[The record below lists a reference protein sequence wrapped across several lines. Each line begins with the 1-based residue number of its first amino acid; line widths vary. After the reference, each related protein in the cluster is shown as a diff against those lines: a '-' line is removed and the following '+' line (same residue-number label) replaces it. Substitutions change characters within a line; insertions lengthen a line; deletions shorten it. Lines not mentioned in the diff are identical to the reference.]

1 MPDQINKLMNIK
13 TLDKL
18 RTLLRRVKANKTKN
32 KAGKNIK
39 NWIGEKN
46 R

>member
-1 MPDQINKLMNIK
+1 MPDQINKLMNNK

-18 RTLLRRVKANKTKN
+18 RTFSRRAKANSTKN

-39 NWIGEKN
+39 N
-46 R
+46 